1 MDKSLE
7 KINLVKNKLNKTLT
21 DIAVELGYSY
31 PVIARLLGGKD
42 KITKRFTNNFI
53 AKYDVNPAWFFAD
66 ASPNASDASPN
77 ASDAPPKDAS
87 DASPEASDASP
98 NASDAPPKDA
108 SDASPEASDASP
120 NASDAS
126 PQEPLPI
133 FLTPPKSAEAKP
145 SEGESPSPTDHAFE
159 QSASFASLPKETRAL
174 IKVFDQ
180 LPMKYKKRIFEFVRG
195 EREEYRELLRKEA
208 EERQQLKEMFE
219 NRIPIE
225 ETIPVPVVGEVSA
238 GIPSYSEEN
247 IIEYLD
253 YDASMVKNPRNFF
266 FLKIR
271 GDSMIECRI
280 FHGDYI
286 LIQKETH
293 YRSGDIVVARIE
305 DDLTVKKVRF
315 LRESEKIELIP
326 CNPNYETLTYD
337 AREVTVVG
345 VVVAIDWRSKR

>member
-1 MDKSLE
+1 MNKSLA

-21 DIAVELGYSY
+21 NLAVDLGYSY
-31 PVIARLLGGKD
+31 PVISRLFSGKE
-42 KITKRFTNNFI
+42 KITKKFIYNFI
-53 AKYDVNPAWFFAD
+53 AKYDVNPLWFFED
-66 ASPNASDASPN
+66 VS
-77 ASDAPPKDAS
+77 
-87 DASPEASDASP
+87 
-98 NASDAPPKDA
+98 
-108 SDASPEASDASP
+108 
-120 NASDAS
+120 
-126 PQEPLPI
+126 PI
-133 FLTPPKSAEAKP
+133 FLAPQEEKSAEDGAKP
-145 SEGESPSPTDHAFE
+145 SEAKRAPASDRVSDPAADSAVPQASPQAG
-159 QSASFASLPKETRAL
+159 SFASLPKGTRAL
-174 IKVFDQ
+174 LKIFNR
-180 LPMKYKKRIFEFVRG
+180 LPIKYKKRIFEFARS
-195 EREEYRELLRKEA
+195 EDEEYRELLRKEA
-208 EERQQLKEMFE
+208 EEQEQLKEMFE

-253 YDASMVKNPRNFF
+253 YDASMVKNPKNFF